1 LSEDVFAA
9 FAAGVPHPLFWE
21 SWMIASKSLGDR
33 LADHSGALHGMWGDA
48 GAVTLGLVMALD
60 VLRVLAYRRVDMSGR
75 GAKWLHESTARF
87 SSGRA
92 EHHRQCKREGLM
104 EVVGWGLV
112 GLGAPAFLAGFV
124 GLVA

>member
-1 LSEDVFAA
+1 
-9 FAAGVPHPLFWE
+9 
-21 SWMIASKSLGDR
+21 MTASRSLGAR
-33 LADHSGALHGMWGDA
+33 LADHSGALHGTWGDA
-48 GAVTLGLVMALD
+48 GAVAVGLLFLALGLVMALD
-60 VLRVLAYRRVDMSGR
+60 VLRLLASKRADLSVHS
-75 GAKWLHESTARF
+75 AKWLHESTARL

-92 EHHRQCKREGLM
+92 EHHRQCKREGLL

>member
-1 LSEDVFAA
+1 
-9 FAAGVPHPLFWE
+9 
-21 SWMIASKSLGDR
+21 MIASRSVGAR
-33 LADHSGALHGMWGDA
+33 LADHSGTLHGMWGDA
-48 GAVTLGLVMALD
+48 GAVTIGLVFLVLGLVLALD
-60 VLRVLAYRRVDMSGR
+60 VLRMLAYRRVDISNPKRR
-75 GAKWLHESTARF
+75 GAKWLHESTARL

-92 EHHRQCKREGLM
+92 EHHRQCKREGLL

>member
-1 LSEDVFAA
+1 
-9 FAAGVPHPLFWE
+9 
-21 SWMIASKSLGDR
+21 MTASSSIGAR

-48 GAVTLGLVMALD
+48 GAVMLGLVFVALGLVMALD
-60 VLRVLAYRRVDMSGR
+60 VLTVLACRRTDVSAPS
-75 GAKWLHESTARF
+75 AKWLHQSTARL

-92 EHHRQCKREGLM
+92 AHHRQCKREGLL

-112 GLGAPAFLAGFV
+112 GLGTPAFLAGFV